1 MSSNG
6 HAPVVPVSTY
16 VTIFVSLLVLTAAT
30 YYVATIDFG
39 WMNTPIA
46 LAVALLKASLVV
58 IYFMGVRYNTPLT
71 KTVVVAGFFWLF
83 ILFGLTMNDYLTRDW
98 IGVLGR

>member
-1 MSSNG
+1 MSNE
-6 HAPVVPVSTY
+6 HVITPVSTY

-30 YYVATIDFG
+30 YLVATQDFG

-71 KTVVVAGFFWLF
+71 KTVVVAGFFWLL
-83 ILFGLTMNDYLTRDW
+83 ILFGVTLSDYLTRSW
-98 IGVLGR
+98 IGVPGR

>member
-1 MSSNG
+1 MSSS
-6 HAPVVPVSTY
+6 HPVTPVATY
-16 VTIFVSLLVLTAAT
+16 VTIFVSLLVLTAVT
-30 YYVATIDFG
+30 YLVATQDFG

-46 LAVALLKASLVV
+46 LAVAVLKASLVV

-71 KTVVVAGFFWLF
+71 KVVVVAGFFWLF

-98 IGVLGR
+98 LGAPGR